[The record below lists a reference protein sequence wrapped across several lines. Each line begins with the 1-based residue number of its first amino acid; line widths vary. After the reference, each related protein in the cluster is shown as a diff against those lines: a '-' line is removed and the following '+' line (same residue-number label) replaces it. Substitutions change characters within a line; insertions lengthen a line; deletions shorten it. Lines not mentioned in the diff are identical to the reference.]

1 MENPLKDKLCRYL
14 KNLDVVYKEPNGKPI
29 FLSGGG
35 ISDFYVDI
43 KKAYGQP
50 LVLEAIVDVVME
62 QIDSET
68 TCVAARGYGGVP
80 LASALAVKG
89 GFNLTLIRDEEK
101 RHGKGGLIDGH
112 LPNKSDYVAIIDDV
126 FTTGRNLRKCAEI
139 LKPTEARIVGG
150 YVVVR
155 RAENK
160 LDNPEFPIKHIF
172 TVEELLA

>member
-1 MENPLKDKLCRYL
+1 MIFPYKNKLRDYL
-14 KNLDVVYKEPNGKPI
+14 KSQGIIYKEPTGKPI
-29 FLSGGG
+29 FLSGGQ
-35 ISDFYVDI
+35 ISDYYVDI

-50 LVLEAIVDVVME
+50 LALEAIVDAVLE
-62 QIDSET
+62 QIASET

-101 RHGKGGLIDGH
+101 KHGKGGLIDGH

-139 LKPTEARIVGG
+139 LKPTGAKIVGG

-155 RAENK
+155 RSDSD
-160 LDNPEFPIKHIF
+160 LDNPDFPIKHIF
-172 TVEELLA
+172 TVEELLV